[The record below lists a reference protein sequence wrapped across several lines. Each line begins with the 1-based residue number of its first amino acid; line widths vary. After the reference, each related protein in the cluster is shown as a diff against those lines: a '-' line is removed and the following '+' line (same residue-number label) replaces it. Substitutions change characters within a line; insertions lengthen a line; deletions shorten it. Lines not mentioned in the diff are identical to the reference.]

1 MISLYN
7 WAIGKA
13 IERMETFLFINH
25 NERSCAICYKCVEDL
40 YLKLIALVTSTAML
54 QKKNCTTNFC
64 FALFLA
70 IFRLFFIPF
79 WPIIVKNEWILGYTK
94 GSLQKSFARV
104 TSGCHQLFILFCI
117 LLPVL
122 FISIVQ
128 ASDRFH
134 RVGWSPVQAFPLH
147 FCQMTSGPSSWVS
160 NHEV

>member
-1 MISLYN
+1 
-7 WAIGKA
+7 
-13 IERMETFLFINH
+13 
-25 NERSCAICYKCVEDL
+25 
-40 YLKLIALVTSTAML
+40 ML

-64 FALFLA
+64 FALFLS

-79 WPIIVKNEWILGYTK
+79 WPIIIKNEWILGYTK

-134 RVGWSPVQAFPLH
+134 RVGWSPVQAFPFLLSRLYSRLLLIRSFVSRLLWPLLTSVRSALLPAVVTSFNAYRIDLPRYHTYLPLH
-147 FCQMTSGPSSWVS
+147 PSASYIIHASV
-160 NHEV
+160 